1 MLRRIVLLVVPLLLV
16 AGCAE
21 GAATG
26 YPPGSP
32 AQFAAP
38 SAGDDGQPVVTRTPD
53 GLPPAPVAV
62 SMRVNF

>member
-1 MLRRIVLLVVPLLLV
+1 MLRRILFLAAPLLL
-16 AGCAE
+16 AACAE

-32 AQFAAP
+32 AQFASP

-53 GLPPAPVAV
+53 GVPPAPVAANL
-62 SMRVNF
+62 RITF

>member
-1 MLRRIVLLVVPLLLV
+1 MLRRVFLLVAPLLI

-21 GAATG
+21 GAATA

-32 AQFAAP
+32 AQFVSPAVA
-38 SAGDDGQPVVTRTPD
+38 DDGQPVVTQTPD
-53 GLPPAPVAV
+53 GVPPAPVAV